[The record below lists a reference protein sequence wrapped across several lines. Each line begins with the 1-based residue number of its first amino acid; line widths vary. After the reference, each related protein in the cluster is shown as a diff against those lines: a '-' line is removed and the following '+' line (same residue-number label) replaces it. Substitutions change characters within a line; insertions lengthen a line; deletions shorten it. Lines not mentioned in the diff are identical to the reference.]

1 MASGTL
7 RKSQDPESIIC
18 EPLESYLT
26 LLRGDSLASN
36 KPHPLDCH
44 KEALSA
50 NLGIQHIPSITV
62 AHNSSMSPRIHQLQ
76 RLQGF
81 ALSQTRRTL
90 PRYVHQSAQRN
101 VALQSSSHPLPTQQP
116 EGSKEAASARP
127 VLGRLPTST
136 VLRSYLIT
144 RMSSSPALLSLC
156 FTILRRMLDSKSYL
170 MSIERNPVLSQL
182 LKKTFYAQFC
192 VGEKRQEVV
201 ANTTFAREV
210 LGYNGILFEYALE
223 VLGGATPTAAETAH
237 EIEVWRKG
245 MLQSVDMA
253 KEGDFVGLK
262 YVPSSPLPH
271 HLPHILTLTLQ
282 MVRTRSPRPPP
293 PSNPT
298 ACHSRDVVRHPR
310 RL

>member
-1 MASGTL
+1 
-7 RKSQDPESIIC
+7 
-18 EPLESYLT
+18 
-26 LLRGDSLASN
+26 
-36 KPHPLDCH
+36 
-44 KEALSA
+44 
-50 NLGIQHIPSITV
+50 
-62 AHNSSMSPRIHQLQ
+62 MSPRIHQLQ

-101 VALQSSSHPLPTQQP
+101 VALQSSSHSLATQQP
-116 EGSKEAASARP
+116 EGSKEASSARP

-192 VGEKRQEVV
+192 VGEKRHEVV
-201 ANTTFAREV
+201 ANTNFAREV

-223 VLGGATPTAAETAH
+223 VLGGTTPTAAETAH
-237 EIEVWRKG
+237 EVEVWRKG
-245 MLQSVDMA
+245 MLQSVEMA

-262 YVPSSPLPH
+262 YVPSSPPPY
-271 HLPHILTLTLQ
+271 HLQHKLTMTF
-282 MVRTRSPRPPP
+282 
-293 PSNPT
+293 
-298 ACHSRDVVRHPR
+298 
-310 RL
+310 